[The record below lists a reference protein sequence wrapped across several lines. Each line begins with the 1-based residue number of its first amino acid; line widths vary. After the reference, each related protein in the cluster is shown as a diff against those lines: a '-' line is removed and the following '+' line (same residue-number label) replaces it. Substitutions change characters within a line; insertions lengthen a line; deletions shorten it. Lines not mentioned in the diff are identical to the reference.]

1 MDRVTQMTVFAA
13 VAEEEGFAAAA
24 RRLKISP
31 PVVTRAVAELEE
43 RLGVKLLTRTTR
55 YVKVTDAGFRFLED
69 ANRILEEIQVA
80 EDSAVGINST
90 PRGEL
95 TITAP
100 VMFGR
105 LFILPAIL
113 DYIAAH
119 PDMQINCVF
128 VDRVVNLLEEGI
140 DVGIR
145 IGELPDSSMR
155 ALRVG
160 KVNQVICGSPA
171 YLKATGIPRTPD
183 DLEKHTLVRSAGVS
197 PTHNWRFSKGI
208 TVKIKPRLVINSN
221 DSVVSALKSD
231 LGLGRLISYQVA
243 PELADGSLKK
253 VLSKYEPPHMP
264 VHIIHREGRSGSA
277 KIRSFVDMIGESLR
291 TNKAI
296 N

>member
-69 ANRILEEIQVA
+69 TNRILEEIQVA

-105 LFILPAIL
+105 LFVLPALL
-113 DYIAAH
+113 DYISAY
-119 PDMQINCVF
+119 PDIHINCVF

-140 DVGIR
+140 DAGIR

-160 KVNQVICGSPA
+160 KVNQVICGSPT
-171 YLKATGIPRTPD
+171 YLKANGIPRTPD
-183 DLEKHTLVRSAGVS
+183 DLVKHTLVRSSAVS
-197 PTHNWRFSKGI
+197 PTHTWHFSEGI
-208 TVKIKPRLVINSN
+208 TIKIKPRLVINSN
-221 DSVVSALKSD
+221 DSVVSALKAG

-253 VLSKYEPPHMP
+253 VLSKYEPPQMP

-277 KIRSFVDMIGESLR
+277 KIRSFVDVIAESLR
-291 TNKAI
+291 SNKAI